1 MQLVLILF
9 LQTLVQQGRV
19 IQYLLDFW
27 IFMLLKLVRKF
38 FLQVALLQN
47 VLRDARDLNC
57 GIVRVVGNALV
68 LLVHLQDLI
77 GLAQQSL
84 PVEVTRC
91 TLAVRE
97 GSHAAGAL
105 GLAASAVW
113 LYVIRVILGQS
124 IEISLWK
131 SLHIDEFLGGCG
143 RCLKHGSGDG
153 LVETE
158 LLVEGLLSRH
168 FSHLPKLICQIG
180 AATQLCSLSLSPV

>member
-1 MQLVLILF
+1 
-9 LQTLVQQGRV
+9 
-19 IQYLLDFW
+19 
-27 IFMLLKLVRKF
+27 MLLKLVRKF

-47 VLRDARDLNC
+47 VLRDARDLNR

-124 IEISLWK
+124 IEISL
-131 SLHIDEFLGGCG
+131 
-143 RCLKHGSGDG
+143 
-153 LVETE
+153 
-158 LLVEGLLSRH
+158 
-168 FSHLPKLICQIG
+168 
-180 AATQLCSLSLSPV
+180 